1 MIKPLAGKRASNGS
15 GESRS
20 GGKLRMCRSFRKLAG
35 AVFILAITLA
45 TLSSVP
51 VVLGQETEDQVKI
64 DMYKRF
70 TDNRLP
76 NPRAAYQAGKDYL
89 AKYGKDNDQ
98 YAKYIS
104 QWVMYFERE
113 DRKLKLPVMLYNEKN
128 FAEAYRTGAQILADE
143 PDHLRTQI
151 DLGYGG
157 YLAAP
162 YCAPAPAE
170 AGDTIKKV
178 AQRCNA
184 NPEEVSRVN
193 GNAGVDNPLPAGQV
207 VKLPPAAA
215 TTFSKE
221 AVGHAKS
228 AIQLIESG
236 KAPSDWAPF
245 KGKDDTLA
253 YLYYTVASLNLKTT
267 PEEAIDPLLKA
278 ASFETDLKKTPSTY
292 YFLAYAYESGPY
304 KTLSTAYQ
312 KNYADKPETP
322 ESKAALEKLNV
333 VIDRIIDAYARAINV
348 AGTDPKNAQ
357 SRAGWMT
364 SLTNFYKFRHGG
376 SDAGLNE
383 MIASALS
390 KPLPPKP

>member
-1 MIKPLAGKRASNGS
+1 MSW
-15 GESRS
+15 
-20 GGKLRMCRSFRKLAG
+20 SFRKLAG
-35 AVFILAITLA
+35 AVILLIIALA
-45 TLSSVP
+45 SFNSLPT
-51 VVLGQETEDQVKI
+51 VLGQETEDQVKI

-70 TDNRLP
+70 TDNRIP

-143 PDHLRTQI
+143 PDYLRTQI

-157 YLAAP
+157 YLAAT
-162 YCAPAPAE
+162 YCAAAPAE

-184 NPEEVSRVN
+184 SPEEVSRLN
-193 GNAGVDNPLPAGQV
+193 ANAGVDNALPAGQM

-228 AIQLIESG
+228 AIQMIESG

-245 KGKDDTLA
+245 KGKEDTLA

-278 ASFETDLKKTPSTY
+278 ASFESDLKKTPSTY
-292 YFLAYAYESGPY
+292 YFLAYAYETGPY

-333 VIDRIIDAYARAINV
+333 VIDRIIDAYSRAIAA

-364 SLTNFYKFRHGG
+364 SLTNFYKFRHNG

-383 MIASALS
+383 TIASALS

>member
-1 MIKPLAGKRASNGS
+1 MLAPIRLNGS
-15 GESRS
+15 IQKRPTWNTAHFLQEFRESMIGALDDGLS
-20 GGKLRMCRSFRKLAG
+20 GGNLKVKSLIRKLQLVGVVA
-35 AVFILAITLA
+35 ALTF
-45 TLSSVP
+45 LSFGSLP
-51 VVLGQETEDQVKI
+51 TVLGQETEDQVKI

-70 TDNRLP
+70 TDNRIP

-143 PDHLRTQI
+143 PDYLRTQI

-157 YLAAP
+157 YLAAT
-162 YCAPAPAE
+162 YCAAAPAE

-178 AQRCNA
+178 AQRCNVS
-184 NPEEVSRVN
+184 PEEVSRLN
-193 GNAGVDNPLPAGQV
+193 GNAGVDNALPAGQM

-228 AIQLIESG
+228 AIQMIESG

-245 KGKDDTLA
+245 KGKD
-253 YLYYTVASLNLKTT
+253 
-267 PEEAIDPLLKA
+267 
-278 ASFETDLKKTPSTY
+278 
-292 YFLAYAYESGPY
+292 
-304 KTLSTAYQ
+304 
-312 KNYADKPETP
+312 
-322 ESKAALEKLNV
+322 
-333 VIDRIIDAYARAINV
+333 
-348 AGTDPKNAQ
+348 
-357 SRAGWMT
+357 
-364 SLTNFYKFRHGG
+364 
-376 SDAGLNE
+376 
-383 MIASALS
+383 
-390 KPLPPKP
+390 